1 MTALVPKCLLT
12 KSDWEV
18 LGTTKPEVKNYRNLR
33 GLKNEGSWQLLCGRQ
48 QLSSK
53 MAKKG
58 FQIIS
63 LYPHPWQ
70 GDSQLLPWSRRH
82 SFPTLES
89 GFTILQALASGM
101 EQGRRCPTW
110 ELGLKTQHPS
120 WSPATTVSSSH
131 GVRGMTDMG
140 PQPYGQPAL
149 GWPHHDKLGFEGE
162 LTAYM

>member
-1 MTALVPKCLLT
+1 MTAPVPKCLLT

-18 LGTTKPEVKNYRNLR
+18 LGTTKPEMKNYRNLR

-53 MAKKG
+53 MAKKRVPNNLLV
-58 FQIIS
+58 S
-63 LYPHPWQ
+63 SPLARWL
-70 GDSQLLPWSRRH
+70 SQLLPWRGRL

-110 ELGLKTQHPS
+110 ELGLKTQRPS
-120 WSPATTVSSSH
+120 WSPATTVSSSP
-131 GVRGMTDMG
+131 GGGCPPWAG
-140 PQPYGQPAL
+140 PTMINWVL
-149 GWPHHDKLGFEGE
+149 REN
-162 LTAYM
+162 